1 MMDDVQFILPTT
13 AQQPGKLPIRFYMTI
28 KANEAKSKE
37 AGRPICEEIE
47 MYEIRIPGVAKDVH
61 VGKVTQKTIDEYP
74 AEYKHWKATQTQL
87 VAGTPLKECPR
98 IMNTRAMEL
107 NMMGV
112 LSCEQLVSLTDAQ
125 IQNCGMD
132 TRKLIAEVKAWM
144 DAAKDSALV
153 MKQAAELQLRDD
165 RIADLQRQIAE
176 LAERFGSMDKPR
188 TPRRANSQ

>member
-1 MMDDVQFILPTT
+1 
-13 AQQPGKLPIRFYMTI
+13 
-28 KANEAKSKE
+28 
-37 AGRPICEEIE
+37 
-47 MYEIRIPGVAKDVH
+47 VH

-74 AEYKHWKATQTQL
+74 AEYRHWKATQTQL

-176 LAERFGSMDKPR
+176 LAERFGSMEKPR
-188 TPRRANSQ
+188 APRRVNSQ